1 MGSLSEKVLSVG
13 ATLKPT
19 DSPVVGIITLWV
31 ANPKIK
37 VFLPGPVASPSLWKA
52 GWQERWPWGASS
64 RPQWPPRR
72 PPQGSRQ
79 RLEYSGLFPGDV
91 RKAGL
96 PGPLSPVSP
105 VSPVGGTAGYLGF
118 LGGCGRPDEPVIRQP
133 KQCGPLLAGAQICP
147 HCQVGNLAIVDA
159 SPKPGDR
166 PQVASSNCRRP
177 GSILQAWL
185 CVETSVIIIIAGFG
199 FC

>member
-1 MGSLSEKVLSVG
+1 MHQAAQEAALGRSWASMVLPGGGGRSPLWFPCWNPLSGCSWFRRWSGTCCHWAVGSLSEKVLSVG

-52 GWQERWPWGASS
+52 GWHERWPWGASS

-105 VSPVGGTAGYLGF
+105 VGGTAGYLGL
-118 LGGCGRPDEPVIRQP
+118 LGGCGRPDEPVI
-133 KQCGPLLAGAQICP
+133 
-147 HCQVGNLAIVDA
+147 
-159 SPKPGDR
+159 
-166 PQVASSNCRRP
+166 
-177 GSILQAWL
+177 
-185 CVETSVIIIIAGFG
+185 
-199 FC
+199 